1 VHTSEVTVDL
11 LEPLTSSGAAGAG
24 DPRTRWQPTSS
35 LAVGAGVSIL
45 LGTAT
50 VWVLLRVAG
59 PDAVPQV
66 LGGIDGRLLV
76 AVIGLQVLSS
86 ATLAQIYRATHAAN
100 GGTLRYRDALT
111 AALGA
116 FSLTQLLPA
125 GGAVGGLFAM
135 HRLRAHG
142 ADAVH
147 ATTTVLLTGLVMLGT
162 LGLAIS
168 VATTVTALWSP
179 SYRAYALAS
188 ATVTALLVTALVL
201 VRAMTVEGPVRRRLA
216 AALGHVRWRGRSV
229 GTGWADALVQH
240 GGSLRRPTVLL
251 RPAGWSALKWSFDA
265 AVLGL
270 LLHAFGAGAPF
281 LAILVAF
288 AVGHLLN
295 GLPLTPGGIGVV
307 EAGLAGTLLAFGAD
321 PAATSLAVIGYRA
334 IAFWFPVLVAAPLV
348 LTGIRPAPA
357 RRAAVAL

>member
-1 VHTSEVTVDL
+1 VDR
-11 LEPLTSSGAAGAG
+11 LERLISSGATGAG
-24 DPRTRWQPTSS
+24 DRRTWWQPTSS
-35 LAVGAGVSIL
+35 LAVGAGVSIV
-45 LGTAT
+45 LGIAT
-50 VWVLLRVAG
+50 VWVLLHVAG

-66 LGGIDGRLLV
+66 LGGIDGRVLV
-76 AVIGLQVLSS
+76 AVIGLQVFSS

-100 GGTLRYRDALT
+100 GGTLHYRDAVT

-135 HRLRAHG
+135 QRLRVHG
-142 ADAVH
+142 ADAVQ

-162 LGLAIS
+162 LGLVVS
-168 VATTVTALWSP
+168 LATTVTALWSP
-179 SYRAYALAS
+179 AYQAYALAS
-188 ATVTALLVTALVL
+188 ATVTALLATALVL
-201 VRAMTVEGPVRRRLA
+201 LRATTVEGPARRRLA
-216 AALGHVRWRGRSV
+216 RALGRLRWRGRPV
-229 GTGWADALVQH
+229 GMRWAESLEQR
-240 GGSLRRPTVLL
+240 GGLLRRPSALA

-281 LAILVAF
+281 LAVLVAF

-321 PAATSLAVIGYRA
+321 AAATSLAVIGYRA
-334 IAFWFPVLVAAPLV
+334 IAFWLPVLVAAPLV
-348 LTGIRPAPA
+348 VTGVRPTPA

>member
-1 VHTSEVTVDL
+1 VDR
-11 LEPLTSSGAAGAG
+11 LEPLTSSDATSAG
-24 DPRTRWQPTSS
+24 DRRTRWQPTSS
-35 LAVGAGVSIL
+35 LAVGAGVSL
-45 LGTAT
+45 VLGVAT
-50 VWVLLRVAG
+50 VWALLRVAG

-66 LGGIDGRLLV
+66 IAGIDGRILV

-100 GGTLRYRDALT
+100 GGTLQYRDALT
-111 AALGA
+111 TALGA

-135 HRLRAHG
+135 QRLRAHG

-168 VATTVTALWSP
+168 VATTVTTLWSP
-179 SYRAYALAS
+179 SYQAYAFAS
-188 ATVTALLVTALVL
+188 ATVTALLGTALVL
-201 VRAMTVEGPVRRRLA
+201 LRTMTVEGPARRRLA
-216 AALGHVRWRGRSV
+216 LALGRLRWRGRSV
-229 GTGWADALVQH
+229 GTRWAESLEQH
-240 GGSLRRPTVLL
+240 GGLLRRPSALA

-321 PAATSLAVIGYRA
+321 AAATSLAVIGYRA
-334 IAFWFPVLVAAPLV
+334 IAFWLPVLVAAPLV
-348 LTGIRPAPA
+348 VTGIRPAVS